1 MKKNLLG
8 LAFATALVAG
18 ASTAQAADMYDGSW
32 YLLPGA
38 SYFNP
43 DSDTEADNGAG
54 GFLKLGKEISQHWDL
69 QGGLSYNKA
78 DEDFSGAGYSG
89 DYKQTALNLD
99 ALYMFSR
106 SKFRPFVLAGMGIAK
121 NDLDY
126 KLNGAQIGDDNTSW
140 LANVG
145 LGAQLLFTDTF
156 GIQADLRHQWTEIDT
171 AGRDDES
178 VGNTLFN
185 LGGIFR
191 FGAPK
196 AAPVIA
202 AAPVMVEDSS
212 LPVIAPRDE
221 YVPEPLMIAEPVPQ
235 CMPQMETITV
245 SAEELFGFDRAKL
258 KTSGEIQLNDVA
270 AQINSNPGIEL
281 VMVVGHTDRIGSAAY
296 NQRLSERR
304 ATMVANYLVSQ
315 GVDPSRLQA
324 SGRGESEPI
333 VECSGVRGK
342 ALIDC
347 LQPNRRVEITAQ
359 NTQEVGCQ

>member
-1 MKKNLLG
+1 MKKSLLG
-8 LAFATALVAG
+8 LML
-18 ASTAQAADMYDGSW
+18 ASTMALGSTAYAEDMYDGSW

-43 DSDTEADNGAG
+43 DSDTDADNGAG
-54 GFLKLGKEISQHWDL
+54 GFLKIGKEISQHWDL
-69 QGGLSYNKA
+69 QGGLSYNRA

-106 SKFRPFVLAGMGIAK
+106 SKFRPFLLAGLGIAR

-145 LGAQLLFTDTF
+145 LGAQLLFTDSF
-156 GIQADLRHQWTEIDT
+156 GIQADLRHQWTEVDT

-196 AAPVIA
+196 AAPVVA
-202 AAPVMVEDSS
+202 AAPVMVDDST

-221 YVPEPLMIAEPVPQ
+221 YVPEPLNIVESCAPN
-235 CMPQMETITV
+235 METITV

-258 KTSGEIQLNDVA
+258 KSAGEIQLNDVA
-270 AQINSNPGIEL
+270 AKINSNPEIAL
-281 VMVVGHTDRIGSAAY
+281 VMVIGHTDRIGSAAY

-304 ATMVANYLVSQ
+304 ANMVAQYLVSQ

-324 SGRGESEPI
+324 LGRGETEPV
-333 VECSGVRGK
+333 VECSGIRGK
-342 ALIDC
+342 ALIEC

-359 NTQEVGCQ
+359 HTKEIGCQ

>member
-1 MKKNLLG
+1 MKKSLLG
-8 LAFATALVAG
+8 LML
-18 ASTAQAADMYDGSW
+18 ASTMTVGTTAQAADMYDGSW

-43 DSDTEADNGAG
+43 DSETDADNGAG
-54 GFLKLGKEISQHWDL
+54 GFLKIGKEISQHWDL

-78 DEDFSGAGYSG
+78 DEDFSGAGYTG

-106 SKFRPFVLAGMGIAK
+106 SKFRPFLLAGMGIAR

-126 KLNGAQIGDDNTSW
+126 KLNGAQIGDENTSW

-145 LGAQLLFTDTF
+145 LGAQMLFTDSF
-156 GIQADLRHQWTEIDT
+156 GIQADLRHQWSEVDT
-171 AGRDDES
+171 TGRDDET

-202 AAPVMVEDSS
+202 AAPVMVEDST
-212 LPVIAPRDE
+212 LPAIAPRDE
-221 YVPEPLMIAEPVPQ
+221 YVPEPLNIVESCAPS
-235 CMPQMETITV
+235 METITV

-258 KTSGEIQLNDVA
+258 KSDGEIKLNDVA
-270 AQINSNPGIEL
+270 SKINANPEIAL

-304 ATMVANYLVSQ
+304 ANMVAQYLVSQ

-324 SGRGESEPI
+324 LGRGETEPV
-333 VECSGVRGK
+333 VECSGIRGK
-342 ALIDC
+342 ALIEC

-359 NTQEVGCQ
+359 MTKEVGCE

>member
-8 LAFATALVAG
+8 LAFATALFAG

-43 DSDTEADNGAG
+43 DSDTDADNGAG

-69 QGGLSYNKA
+69 QGGLSYNKS
-78 DEDFSGAGYSG
+78 DEDFSG
-89 DYKQTALNLD
+89 
-99 ALYMFSR
+99 
-106 SKFRPFVLAGMGIAK
+106 PFVLAGMGMAK

-191 FGAPK
+191 F
-196 AAPVIA
+196 
-202 AAPVMVEDSS
+202 
-212 LPVIAPRDE
+212 
-221 YVPEPLMIAEPVPQ
+221 
-235 CMPQMETITV
+235 
-245 SAEELFGFDRAKL
+245 EEM
-258 KTSGEIQLNDVA
+258 S
-270 AQINSNPGIEL
+270 
-281 VMVVGHTDRIGSAAY
+281 MC
-296 NQRLSERR
+296 LSR
-304 ATMVANYLVSQ
+304 
-315 GVDPSRLQA
+315 
-324 SGRGESEPI
+324 
-333 VECSGVRGK
+333 
-342 ALIDC
+342 
-347 LQPNRRVEITAQ
+347 
-359 NTQEVGCQ
+359 